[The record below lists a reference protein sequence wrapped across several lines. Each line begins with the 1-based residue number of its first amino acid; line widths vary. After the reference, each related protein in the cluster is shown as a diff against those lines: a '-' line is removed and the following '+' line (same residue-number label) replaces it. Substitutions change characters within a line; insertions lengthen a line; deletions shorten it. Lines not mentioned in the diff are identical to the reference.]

1 MQSSQKVKKTWS
13 QKGKTQGVTT
23 KGNMDRI
30 LTTSA
35 ETPKGNLYFMTKEG
49 CMDRADIIG
58 FPDQLLS
65 EIHRFLYTFW
75 NNRTILMR
83 RFVKLN
89 LETNNHRLI
98 TGRIPAYFPELN
110 PDVYMWKALKYLEL
124 QNFCQTG
131 MLDLGHKV
139 ICNEQ
144 TEKNDQWI

>member
-110 PDVYMWKALKYLEL
+110 LDVYMWKALKYLVL
-124 QNFCQTG
+124 QTFCQTG
-131 MLDLGHKV
+131 MLDLRHEV
-139 ICNEQ
+139 ISNEQ
-144 TEKNDQWI
+144 TEKSA